1 MRQFTLCSLFPAAA
15 LLILVGCQQ
24 STVEG
29 PDHKKL
35 TLKKPFD
42 VTIKRGDTSQVSV
55 SIDRDNFRDAVSVGI
70 ENLPK
75 GVSVQDRDSKIA
87 TGENSGKFTLK
98 ADDNAELVTN
108 HEAKVTVT
116 GPNGIKVTEPFK
128 VTVKD
133 KS

>member
-1 MRQFTLCSLFPAAA
+1 MRRFVTFSLFPAAA

-24 STVEG
+24 ATVEG
-29 PDHKKL
+29 PDHMKL
-35 TLKKPFD
+35 TVKKPFD
-42 VTIKRGDTSQVSV
+42 VTIKRGDTNQVTV
-55 SIDRDNFRDAVSVGI
+55 SIDRTNFRDAVSVSFD
-70 ENLPK
+70 NLPK
-75 GVSVQDRDSKIA
+75 GVTVQDRDSKIA
-87 TGENSGKFTLK
+87 TGDNSGKFTLK

-116 GPNGIKVTEPFK
+116 GPSGIKVTEPFK